1 MKQETH
7 TDNKIHDLIV
17 IGGGINGAGIAADA
31 AGRGLSVAL
40 TEMSDLASAT
50 SSASSKLIHG
60 GLRYLEH
67 YEFRLV
73 KEALAEREVILSMAP
88 HIVDP
93 LRFCL
98 PHCPHLRPAIMIRAG
113 LFLYDNL
120 APLVSLKKSERVS
133 FRHTSALKPEY
144 KRGFEYSD
152 AWVDDA
158 RLVLLNAKMA
168 HENNADI
175 YTRTKC
181 ISATRI
187 NDIWQVVCK
196 DCFTGT
202 TFTLFSKALVNA
214 AGPWVKTFYDDA
226 LEEKS
231 PRGIRLIK
239 GSHIIV
245 PKLHDEDRAYI
256 LQNKDNRIIFVI
268 PYQDDFSLI
277 GTTDIEYIGDPSAV
291 TIDEGEKQYLCDIA
305 NEFFQSQVS
314 TKDIIKTYAG
324 VRPLCDDESDSPQ
337 AITRDY
343 TVDVFDEDGKLPLL
357 TIFGGKLTTYRKLAQ
372 AAMHKLAPYFPEM
385 GEDWTET
392 AKLPGG
398 DFTFSKSELIE
409 SILNSYSWLPEK
421 LAQRFAKTYGTNTFK
436 LLHGCKSVADLGAHF
451 GAGLYNLEVNYLIEQ
466 EWAYSV
472 EDIVWRRTKLDLY
485 MTEAEKQALG
495 VHLDMILP
503 KLIPTRF
510 SAHKTQ
516 QQCL

>member
-1 MKQETH
+1 MDTKLY
-7 TDNKIHDLIV
+7 DVIV

-40 TEMSDLASAT
+40 MEMNDLASAT

-73 KEALAEREVILSMAP
+73 SEALAEREVILAMAP
-88 HIVDP
+88 HIVSP

-120 APLVSLKKSERVS
+120 AKLVSLKKSESVRFGVD
-133 FRHTSALKPEY
+133 SALKPQY

-158 RLVLLNAKMA
+158 RLVTLNAKLA
-168 HENNADI
+168 EEQGADI
-175 YTRTKC
+175 LTRTKC
-181 ISATRI
+181 IAAQR
-187 NDIWQVVCK
+187 NK
-196 DCFTGT
+196 DHWLVTCLDVLTGRQ
-202 TFTLFSKALVNA
+202 FTLRSKALVNA
-214 AGPWVKTFYDDA
+214 AGPWVKSLYDDA
-226 LEEKS
+226 LAEKS

-245 PKLHDEDRAYI
+245 PKMHGEDRAYI

-277 GTTDIEYIGDPSAV
+277 GTTDVEYKGDPSQVA
-291 TIDEGEKQYLCDIA
+291 INEEEKQYLCDIA
-305 NEFFQSQVS
+305 NEFFHSQIS
-314 TKDIIKTYAG
+314 TADILKTYSG

-343 TVDVFDEDGKLPLL
+343 TVDVYDENGELPLL

-372 AAMHKLAPYFPEM
+372 AAVHKLKPYFTDI
-385 GEDWTET
+385 GADWTET

-398 DFTFSKSELIE
+398 DF
-409 SILNSYSWLPEK
+409 SYSIEQLIDNIQQKFNWLPEIC
-421 LAQRFAKTYGTNTFK
+421 ARRFAKTYGTRTFIM
-436 LLHGCKSVADLGAHF
+436 LNNCQQLEDMGAHF
-451 GAGLYNLEVNYLIEQ
+451 GAGLYSLEVDYLIEN
-466 EWAYSV
+466 EWAYSL
-472 EDIVWRRTKLDLY
+472 EDLIWRRTKLELY
-485 MTEAEKQALG
+485 LSEAEKQALAI
-495 VHLDMILP
+495 HINMRLSTLLP
-503 KLIPTRF
+503 QRF
-510 SAHKTQ
+510 PRLANVQSI
-516 QQCL
+516 